1 MEKTRAYREGGNLE
15 RRIDF
20 FLAHAASDKARVESI
35 RRWLKRN
42 GWRVK
47 WDADFRPGRS
57 ARAQIRNAIDVSQ
70 RVLVLWSESS
80 VNSPWV
86 ICEAAWGDD
95 RLIPMRLDRTV
106 DPPEPF
112 ADDSY
117 ENLTTWRDDLPD
129 KAELAALQ
137 RKLTNKVRP
146 FVRGSALLPQPPKPL
161 IGRSAEFQRFQRVL
175 TGDTPRPVL
184 VFGGPGVGKTSLCVS
199 VLYDQSLIE
208 MYGVNRYYIDLTG
221 ATDFDQVIAR
231 VTNGLELEISRDA
244 REGIIDKLRDQPTLI
259 MFENAQMA
267 RRNNRSRLQMD
278 KFLEDIDD
286 IPNSTFICA
295 MRGLD
300 IPHNLPWGERCQ
312 LHGLDVKSSKELF
325 FSITGDAFRKTILIS
340 IH

>member
-1 MEKTRAYREGGNLE
+1 MEKTRAYGEGE
-15 RRIDF
+15 RQIDF

-47 WDADFRPGRS
+47 WDVDFRPGRS
-57 ARAQIRNAIDVSQ
+57 ARAQIRKAIDDSQ
-70 RVLVLWSESS
+70 RVLVLWSETS

-95 RLIPMRLDRTV
+95 SLIPIRLDRTV

-117 ENLTTWRDDLPD
+117 ENLTNWRDHLPD

-137 RKLTNKVRP
+137 RKLTHEVRP
-146 FVRGSALLPQPPKPL
+146 LVRGSALLPQPPKPL

-175 TGDTPRPVL
+175 TGDTPRPIL
-184 VFGGPGVGKTSLCVS
+184 VYGGPGVGKTGLCVS
-199 VLYDQSLIE
+199 VLCDQTLVE

-231 VTNGLELEISRDA
+231 ITNGLELEISRDA
-244 REGIIDKLRDQPTLI
+244 KEVSSTNSGI
-259 MFENAQMA
+259 
-267 RRNNRSRLQMD
+267 NR
-278 KFLEDIDD
+278 
-286 IPNSTFICA
+286 
-295 MRGLD
+295 
-300 IPHNLPWGERCQ
+300 H
-312 LHGLDVKSSKELF
+312 
-325 FSITGDAFRKTILIS
+325 
-340 IH
+340 